1 MDCTTAVAEKPGTPA
16 KPVPEK
22 PDARDRLIVA
32 LDFPSTESAKELVDK
47 LQGLCRWYKV
57 GMELYYS
64 AGNAVVE
71 HLRERGYNVFLDL
84 KLHDIPNTVAGA
96 VRTVARAGASLLTV
110 HAAGGEAMLRAAAAA
125 ATGPD
130 APRLLAVTV
139 LTSMDAAQLSAV
151 GVSDSPSAQVLRLAR
166 LARAAGID
174 GLVCSAEE
182 VAAVRA
188 AMGPESTADPLG
200 ASPLSAGPLLVVPG
214 IRPAGSAA
222 GGQMRVA
229 TPADAIARGASML
242 VVGRPITGADDPA
255 KAAAAILKEMQG

>member
-1 MDCTTAVAEKPGTPA
+1 MDSATPVAEKPALA
-16 KPVPEK
+16 KPVPAK

-71 HLRERGYNVFLDL
+71 HLRERGYDVFLDL

-96 VRTVARAGASLLTV
+96 VKTVARAGASLLTV
-110 HAAGGEAMLRAAAAA
+110 HAVGGEAMLRAAAAA

-166 LARAAGID
+166 LAKAAGID

-188 AMGPESTADPLG
+188 AMGPESDAGPPS
-200 ASPLSAGPLLVVPG
+200 ASPLSTGPLLVVPG

-222 GGQMRVA
+222 EDQMRVA
-229 TPADAIARGASML
+229 TPAEAIARGASML

-255 KAAAAILKEMQG
+255 KAAASILKEMQG

>member
-1 MDCTTAVAEKPGTPA
+1 LA
-16 KPVPEK
+16 PERQD
-22 PDARDRLIVA
+22 PRDRLIVA
-32 LDFPSTESAKELVDK
+32 LDVPSAEAAMELVNR

-71 HLRERGYNVFLDL
+71 HLRGRGFEVFLDL

-96 VRTVARAGASLLTV
+96 VKTVARSGASLLTV

-151 GVSDSPSAQVLRLAR
+151 GVSDPPSAQVLRLAK
-166 LARAAGID
+166 LAKAAGID

-182 VAAVRA
+182 VAAVRQ
-188 AMGPESTADPLG
+188 AMGPESNAGSLSAGPPS
-200 ASPLSAGPLLVVPG
+200 AAPPSAGPLLVVPG
-214 IRPAGSAA
+214 IRPTGSAS
-222 GGQMRVA
+222 GDQMRVA
-229 TPADAIARGASML
+229 TPAEAIARGASML

-255 KAAAAILKEMQG
+255 KATAAILKEMQV